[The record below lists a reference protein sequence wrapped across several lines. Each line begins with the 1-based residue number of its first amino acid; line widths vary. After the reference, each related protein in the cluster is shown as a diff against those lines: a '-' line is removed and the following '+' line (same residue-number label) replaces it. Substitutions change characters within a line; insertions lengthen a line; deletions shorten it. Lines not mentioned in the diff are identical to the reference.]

1 MTTNRIPIEGLE
13 CHAII
18 RVSAEWC
25 DPSPECGDPGG
36 WEVRGYITG
45 AKIGA
50 AVFDRK
56 TAISIMGAEWVRRL
70 EDSTAADHRARLE
83 SGPDDRADDLHKEG
97 KAA

>member
-1 MTTNRIPIEGLE
+1 MTTHRVELEGLT

-45 AKIGA
+45 ARIGDA
-50 AVFDRK
+50 TFDRK
-56 TAISIMGAEWVRRL
+56 AAISIMGAEWVRRL
-70 EDSTAADHRARLE
+70 EDSAAADKLARLE
-83 SGPDDRADDLHKEG
+83 SGPDDRADELHSEG